1 VKVKGSITPVVTP
14 FDSKED
20 LDEEALK
27 KIVDYVIKGGSNSL
41 FAAGTAGAFYLLTP
55 EERKRVTDIVITQ
68 SDGRVP
74 VYAGTGGITVRENL
88 DIAKHAKTVDADA
101 VVILTPYYVKVDDE
115 ELFQYFTAFASAVDM
130 EVILYNNPARA
141 GNNISPALLERIVNE
156 NSNVIAIKDSSG
168 DLVQYGEYKMRVGK
182 KISLVSGKDELI
194 LASLT
199 MGGDG
204 VVSAVSNV
212 VPDLVSKI
220 LTLFEKGDIKKAQEI
235 QNKLS
240 VLKKSFGG
248 AAYPAPILAALDLL
262 GIKAGK
268 PRSPVLQFKDEQKE
282 RIRQALKSIGKLQSE

>member
-1 VKVKGSITPVVTP
+1 MKVKGSITPVVTP
-14 FDSKED
+14 FNSEED
-20 LDEEALK
+20 VDEEALK
-27 KIVDYVIKGGSNSL
+27 KIVDYLIKGGSNGL

-55 EERKRVTDIVITQ
+55 EERKRVTDIVVKE
-68 SDGRVP
+68 SGGRVP

-88 DIAKHAKTVDADA
+88 DIAKHAKTVGANA

-115 ELFQYFTAFASAVDM
+115 ELFKYFTSFASAVDM

-141 GNNISPALLERIVNE
+141 GNNISPAILERIVDE

-168 DLVQYGEYKMRVGK
+168 DLVQYGEYRMMVGK

-220 LTLFEKGDIKKAQEI
+220 LNLFEKGDMKKAQEI

-240 VLKKSFGG
+240 TLKKSFGG
-248 AAYPAPILAALDLL
+248 AAYPAPILAALTLL
-262 GIKAGK
+262 GIKAGQ
-268 PRSPVLQFKDEQKE
+268 PRLPVLPLKDGQREK
-282 RIRQALKSIGKLQSE
+282 IRQALVSIGKLG

>member
-1 VKVKGSITPVVTP
+1 VKVKGSITPVATP
-14 FDSKED
+14 FNSEED

-27 KIVDYVIKGGSNSL
+27 RIVEYLIKGGSNAL

-55 EERKRVTDIVITQ
+55 EERKRVTDIVIQQ
-68 SDGRVP
+68 SASRVP

-88 DIAKHAKTVDADA
+88 DIARHAKDVSADA

-115 ELFQYFTAFASAVDM
+115 ELFRYFTTFASAVDM

-141 GNNISPALLERIVNE
+141 GNNISPALLERTVNE
-156 NSNVIAIKDSSG
+156 NSNIIAIKDSSG
-168 DLVQYGEYKMRVGK
+168 DLVQYSEYKMRVGK

-199 MGGDG
+199 VGGDG

-220 LTLFEKGDIKKAQEI
+220 LALFEKGDIKKAQEI

-240 VLKKSFGG
+240 VLKKSFDG
-248 AAYPAPILAALDLL
+248 AAYPAPILAGLTLL

-268 PRSPVLQFKDEQKE
+268 PRLPVLPMKEEQTEK
-282 RIRQALKSIGKLQSE
+282 IRQALISIGKLQ

>member
-1 VKVKGSITPVVTP
+1 MKVKGSITPIVTP

-27 KIVDYVIKGGSNSL
+27 NIVDYLIKGGVNGL

-55 EERKRVTDIVITQ
+55 EERKRVISIVVER
-68 SDGRVP
+68 SGGRVP

-88 DIAKHAKTVDADA
+88 DIAKHAIGVGANA
-101 VVILTPYYVKVDDE
+101 AVILTPYYVKVDDE

-168 DLVQYGEYKMRVGK
+168 DLVQYGEYIMKVGK
-182 KISLVSGKDELI
+182 RISMVSGKDELM

-199 MGGDG
+199 MGGNG

-212 VPDLVSKI
+212 VPELVSKI
-220 LTLFEKGDIKKAQEI
+220 FMFFEKGDLKKAQEI
-235 QNKLS
+235 QSRLS
-240 VLKKSFGG
+240 ILKRSFGG
-248 AAYPAPILAALDLL
+248 TAYPAPILAALDLI
-262 GIKAGK
+262 GIRAGK
-268 PRSPVLQFKDEQKE
+268 PRLPVLPLRDEQKE
-282 RIRQALKSIGKLQSE
+282 KVRQALKTIGKLQ

>member
-14 FDSKED
+14 FNSRED

-27 KIVDYVIKGGSNSL
+27 RIVDYLIKGGSNAL

-55 EERKRVTDIVITQ
+55 EERKRVTDIVIHQ
-68 SDGRVP
+68 SAGRVP
-74 VYAGTGGITVRENL
+74 VFAGTGGITVRENL
-88 DIAKHAKTVDADA
+88 DIARHAKDVGADA
-101 VVILTPYYVKVDDE
+101 VVILTPYYVKVNDE

-141 GNNISPALLERIVNE
+141 GNNISPALLERTVNE

-182 KISLVSGKDELI
+182 KISLVSGKDELM

-220 LTLFEKGDIKKAQEI
+220 LALFEMGDIRKAQEI
-235 QNKLS
+235 QNRLS
-240 VLKKSFGG
+240 VLKKSFDG
-248 AAYPAPILAALDLL
+248 AAYPAPILSALTLL
-262 GIKAGK
+262 GIDAGK
-268 PRSPVLQFKDEQKE
+268 PRLPVLPLKKEQTEK
-282 RIRQALKSIGKLQSE
+282 IRQALTSIGKLQ

>member
-1 VKVKGSITPVVTP
+1 MKVRGSITPIVTP

-27 KIVDYVIKGGSNSL
+27 NIVDYLIKGGVNGL

-55 EERKRVTDIVITQ
+55 EERKRVISIVVER

-88 DIAKHAKTVDADA
+88 DIAKHAKGVGANA
-101 VVILTPYYVKVDDE
+101 AVILTPYYVKVDDE

-141 GNNISPALLERIVNE
+141 GNNISPALLERVVNE

-168 DLVQYGEYKMRVGK
+168 DLVQYGEYIMKVGK
-182 KISLVSGKDELI
+182 KISMVSGKDELM

-199 MGGDG
+199 MGGNG

-212 VPDLVSKI
+212 VPELVSKI
-220 LTLFEKGDIKKAQEI
+220 FMFFEKGDLKKAQEI

-240 VLKKSFGG
+240 ILKRSFGG
-248 AAYPAPILAALDLL
+248 TAYPAPILAALDLI
-262 GIKAGK
+262 GIRAGK
-268 PRSPVLQFKDEQKE
+268 PRLPVLPLRDEQKE
-282 RIRQALKSIGKLQSE
+282 KVRQALKTIGKLQ

>member
-14 FDSKED
+14 FNSGED

-27 KIVDYVIKGGSNSL
+27 RIVDYLIKGGSNAL

-55 EERKRVTDIVITQ
+55 DERKRVTDIVIQQ
-68 SDGRVP
+68 SAGRVP
-74 VYAGTGGITVRENL
+74 VFAGTGGITVRENL
-88 DIAKHAKTVDADA
+88 DIAKHAKDVGANA

-141 GNNISPALLERIVNE
+141 GNNVSPALLERTVDE
-156 NSNVIAIKDSSG
+156 NGNIIAIKDSSG
-168 DLVQYGEYKMRVGK
+168 DLVQFGEYKMRVGK
-182 KISLVSGKDELI
+182 KISLVSGKDELM

-220 LTLFEKGDIKKAQEI
+220 LALFEKGDIKRAQEI
-235 QNKLS
+235 QNRLS
-240 VLKKSFGG
+240 ILKKSFNG
-248 AAYPAPILAALDLL
+248 AAYPAPILAALTLL
-262 GIKAGK
+262 GIDAGK
-268 PRSPVLQFKDEQKE
+268 PRLPVLPLKKE
-282 RIRQALKSIGKLQSE
+282 HTEKIRQALTSIGKLQ

>member
-1 VKVKGSITPVVTP
+1 MKVRGSITPVVTP
-14 FDSKED
+14 FNSGED

-27 KIVDYVIKGGSNSL
+27 RIVDYLIKGGSNAL
-41 FAAGTAGAFYLLTP
+41 FAAGTAGAFYLLTS
-55 EERKRVTDIVITQ
+55 EERKRVTDIVIHQ
-68 SDGRVP
+68 VASRVP
-74 VYAGTGGITVRENL
+74 VFAGTGGVTVRENL
-88 DIAKHAKTVDADA
+88 DIAKHARDVGANA
-101 VVILTPYYVKVDDE
+101 VVILTPYYVKVNDE

-141 GNNISPALLERIVNE
+141 GNNISPALLERTVNE

-182 KISLVSGKDELI
+182 KISLVSGKDELM

-220 LTLFEKGDIKKAQEI
+220 LDLFEKGDIRKAQEI
-235 QNKLS
+235 QNRVS
-240 VLKKSFGG
+240 ILKKSFGG
-248 AAYPAPILAALDLL
+248 AAYPAPILSALTLL
-262 GIKAGK
+262 GIDAGK
-268 PRSPVLQFKDEQKE
+268 PRLPVLPLNKEQTE
-282 RIRQALKSIGKLQSE
+282 EIRQALTSIGKLQ

>member
-1 VKVKGSITPVVTP
+1 MKVKGSITPIVTP
-14 FDSKED
+14 FDSEED

-27 KIVDYVIKGGSNSL
+27 RIVDYLIKGGSNGL
-41 FAAGTAGAFYLLTP
+41 FAVGTAGAFYLLTP
-55 EERKRVTDIVITQ
+55 EEKKRVTDIVVKQTA
-68 SDGRVP
+68 GKVP

-88 DIAKHAKTVDADA
+88 DLAKHAKTVGASA

-115 ELFQYFTAFASAVDM
+115 ELFRYFTAFASAVDM

-220 LTLFEKGDIKKAQEI
+220 LALFEKGDMRKAQEI
-235 QNKLS
+235 QNNVS
-240 VLKKSFGG
+240 TLKKSFGG
-248 AAYPAPILAALDLL
+248 AAYPAPILAALTML
-262 GIKAGK
+262 GVKAGQ
-268 PRSPVLQFKDEQKE
+268 PRLPVLPLKAEQTEK
-282 RIRQALKSIGKLQSE
+282 IRQALVSIGKLR

>member
-1 VKVKGSITPVVTP
+1 VKVRGSITPVVTP
-14 FDSKED
+14 FDSDED

-27 KIVDYVIKGGSNSL
+27 NIVDYLIRGGSNAL

-55 EERKRVTDIVITQ
+55 EERKRVVDLVVQ
-68 SDGRVP
+68 QAGGRIP

-88 DIAKHAKTVDADA
+88 DIAKHAKAAGANA

-115 ELFQYFTAFASAVDM
+115 ELFQYFTAFASAIDM

-141 GNNISPALLERIVNE
+141 GNNISPALLERVVNE
-156 NSNVIAIKDSSG
+156 NNNIIAIKDSSG
-168 DLVQYGEYKMRVGK
+168 DLVQYGEYKMRVGN
-182 KISLVSGKDELI
+182 KISLVSGKDELM

-220 LTLFEKGDIKKAQEI
+220 ITLFEKGDTRKAQEI
-235 QNKLS
+235 QFKLS
-240 VLKKSFGG
+240 ILKKSFGG
-248 AAYPAPILAALDLL
+248 AAYPAPILAALSLL
-262 GIKAGK
+262 GIRAAQ
-268 PRSPVLQFKDEQKE
+268 PRLPVLPLNDEQTEK
-282 RIRQALKSIGKLQSE
+282 IRQALLSIGKLQ

>member
-1 VKVKGSITPVVTP
+1 MKVKGSITPIVTP
-14 FDSKED
+14 FDPKED

-27 KIVDYVIKGGSNSL
+27 NIVDYLIKGGVNGL

-55 EERKRVTDIVITQ
+55 EERKRVISIVVER
-68 SDGRVP
+68 SGGRVP

-88 DIAKHAKTVDADA
+88 DIAKHAKGVGANAT
-101 VVILTPYYVKVDDE
+101 VILTPYYVKVDDE

-168 DLVQYGEYKMRVGK
+168 DLVQYGEYIMKVGK
-182 KISLVSGKDELI
+182 KISMVSGKDELM

-199 MGGDG
+199 MGGNG

-212 VPDLVSKI
+212 VPELVSKI
-220 LTLFEKGDIKKAQEI
+220 FMFFEKGDLKKAQEI
-235 QNKLS
+235 QSRLS
-240 VLKKSFGG
+240 VLKRSFGG
-248 AAYPAPILAALDLL
+248 AAYPAPILAALDLI
-262 GIKAGK
+262 GIRAGK
-268 PRSPVLQFKDEQKE
+268 PRLPVLPLGDEQKE
-282 RIRQALKSIGKLQSE
+282 KIRQSLKTIGKLQ

>member
-1 VKVKGSITPVVTP
+1 VKVRGSIAPVVTP
-14 FDSKED
+14 FNSEED

-27 KIVDYVIKGGSNSL
+27 RIVDHLIKGGSNAL
-41 FAAGTAGAFYLLTP
+41 FAAGTAGAFYLLSP
-55 EERKRVTDIVITQ
+55 EERKRVTDIVIQQ
-68 SDGRVP
+68 SGGRVP

-88 DIAKHAKTVDADA
+88 DIAKHAKTVGASA

-115 ELFQYFTAFASAVDM
+115 ELFKYFTAFASAVDM

-168 DLVQYGEYKMRVGK
+168 DLVQYGEYKMSVGK
-182 KISLVSGKDELI
+182 KISLVSGKDELM

-220 LTLFEKGDIKKAQEI
+220 ITLFEKGDIKKAQEI
-235 QNKLS
+235 QSKLS
-240 VLKKSFGG
+240 ALKKSFGG
-248 AAYPAPILAALDLL
+248 AAYPAPILAALNLL
-262 GIKAGK
+262 GIKVGQ
-268 PRSPVLQFKDEQKE
+268 PRIPVLPLKDEQTEK
-282 RIRQALKSIGKLQSE
+282 IRKALMAIGKLQ